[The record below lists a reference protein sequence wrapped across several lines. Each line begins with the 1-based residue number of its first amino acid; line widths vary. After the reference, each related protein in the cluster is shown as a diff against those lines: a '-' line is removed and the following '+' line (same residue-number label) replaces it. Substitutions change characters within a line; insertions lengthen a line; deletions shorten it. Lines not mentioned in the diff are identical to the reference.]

1 MMLFR
6 KVPFIIA
13 CSLLLFLCPF
23 SSWAQK
29 EQPHTK
35 RTISIELTNADIR
48 DVLRLI
54 AEVGNVNII
63 VGDDVKG
70 RVTLKLT
77 NVPWDQA
84 LDLVLQ
90 TMGLGRVTIL
100 EKGEP

>member
-1 MMLFR
+1 MLFR
-6 KVPFIIA
+6 KALFIIA

-23 SSWAQK
+23 SSWAQ
-29 EQPHTK
+29 EGQSQTK
-35 RTISIELTNADIR
+35 RAISIELTNADIR

-63 VGDDVKG
+63 IGDDVKG

-77 NVPWDQA
+77 DVPWDQA

-90 TMGLGRVTIL
+90 ALGLGRVTIL